1 MVKNE
6 YPALLLEDFPS
17 TLEVFQYLRFCLNDE
32 GVLSSLGV
40 LFAVTLVLFILMA
53 FIFILLLEME
63 KEMKLDD
70 CFHASARLALFKM
83 G

>member
-1 MVKNE
+1 M
-6 YPALLLEDFPS
+6 
-17 TLEVFQYLRFCLNDE
+17 FQYLHFCLKDE

-63 KEMKLDD
+63 KKMKLDD
-70 CFHASARLALFKM
+70 CFHASALLALYEL